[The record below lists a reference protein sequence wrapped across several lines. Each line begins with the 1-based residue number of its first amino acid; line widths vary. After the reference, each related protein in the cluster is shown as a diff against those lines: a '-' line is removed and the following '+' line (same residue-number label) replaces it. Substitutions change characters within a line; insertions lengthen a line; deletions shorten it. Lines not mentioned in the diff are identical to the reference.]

1 MCGRM
6 QVRCFSRLLLLML
19 MLMLALVGLNP
30 PSVYACPCRLQVQLI
45 WPARP
50 AFVDLDR
57 PRPAIGARPPT
68 STLSASAA
76 GPAQPR
82 VVDVGGLGMPMY
94 VRRPGLVLR
103 GDTQSL
109 EYQLSL
115 ARPTSVVVSQ
125 LGFGGPTRVD
135 VARQP
140 SLAPPAFVDV
150 ASGLGKTQPGLGPP
164 AFVDVESRQGLGTP
178 MPVDV
183 SCQPG
188 LAPPVVGNVRRP
200 GPQSVNVVGVA
211 RPTLVGDVQQ
221 LGPQPAYVVDVAVQ
235 ARPMPAAVAAD
246 VAPRQ
251 LPTVGVDAAA
261 YQPPTSVAAASQ
273 YAAMQA
279 KVAVRTTARTLTA
292 QSLQLLDRHSPQ
304 TSSDASVHQWL
315 QSCETC
321 EPRDPPPC
329 QVESSLSSI
338 PSEVQQALPLG
349 ADAAMLAPRTSRM
362 SRTASHWTRRTRHS
376 ATSSLAVQIFGF
388 SRKMTTHMTNMVT
401 QIQAQAQVQYEH
413 CLLYTSPSPRD

>member
-109 EYQLSL
+109 EYLT
-115 ARPTSVVVSQ
+115 RPTSVVVSQ

-150 ASGLGKTQPGLGPP
+150 
-164 AFVDVESRQGLGTP
+164 ESRQGLGTP

-188 LAPPVVGNVRRP
+188 LSPPVVGNVRRP
-200 GPQSVNVVGVA
+200 GPKSVNVVGVA
-211 RPTLVGDVQQ
+211 RPTLLGDVHQ
-221 LGPQPAYVVDVAVQ
+221 LGPQPADVVDVAD
-235 ARPMPAAVAAD
+235 RPMPTDVHRLGTLTADAPMCATDIVACQQQLSAIAAYQPGSATAAD
-246 VAPRQ
+246 VAAYQ
-251 LPTVGVDAAA
+251 QPTSTAAA
-261 YQPPTSVAAASQ
+261 YQVGPLLLLTLQCVSCRRPLPRPSTSQRSPLVLTLQGIRRLRGSDLSQPTLASIQ
-273 YAAMQA
+273 PW
-279 KVAVRTTARTLTA
+279 VR
-292 QSLQLLDRHSPQ
+292 
-304 TSSDASVHQWL
+304 
-315 QSCETC
+315 
-321 EPRDPPPC
+321 
-329 QVESSLSSI
+329 
-338 PSEVQQALPLG
+338 
-349 ADAAMLAPRTSRM
+349 M
-362 SRTASHWTRRTRHS
+362 
-376 ATSSLAVQIFGF
+376 
-388 SRKMTTHMTNMVT
+388 
-401 QIQAQAQVQYEH
+401 
-413 CLLYTSPSPRD
+413 LLYICHIRYICQPRS

>member
-1 MCGRM
+1 M

-82 VVDVGGLGMPMY
+82 VVDVGGLGMPMD

-115 ARPTSVVVSQ
+115 ARPASVVVSQ

-140 SLAPPAFVDV
+140 SLA
-150 ASGLGKTQPGLGPP
+150 PP

-329 QVESSLSSI
+329 QVES
-338 PSEVQQALPLG
+338 
-349 ADAAMLAPRTSRM
+349 
-362 SRTASHWTRRTRHS
+362 
-376 ATSSLAVQIFGF
+376 
-388 SRKMTTHMTNMVT
+388 
-401 QIQAQAQVQYEH
+401 
-413 CLLYTSPSPRD
+413 